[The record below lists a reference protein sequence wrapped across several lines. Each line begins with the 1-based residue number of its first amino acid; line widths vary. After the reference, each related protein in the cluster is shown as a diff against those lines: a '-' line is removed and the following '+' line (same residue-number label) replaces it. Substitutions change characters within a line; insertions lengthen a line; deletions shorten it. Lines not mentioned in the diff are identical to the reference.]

1 MLDCRAILLIGPSGS
16 GKTPLGEAME
26 RQGFHGCRAVHFDF
40 GSHLRAAVEH
50 PEQYPLL
57 TPADVTLLDRKLR
70 TNALLED
77 SEFHLAEKIIF
88 SFVAQKQIGRSQY
101 IILNGLPRHVG
112 QAKAVGSLVRVKEV
126 IHLDCSAETVR
137 TRISNN
143 EGGDRTSRSDDSA
156 AEVERKLEI
165 FRERT
170 LPLLDYYRKQS
181 VPVRTVRIEK
191 GMGIDDVLRRVVVA
205 CDQNSMS

>member
-1 MLDCRAILLIGPSGS
+1 MLDCHAILLIGPTGS

-26 RQGFHGCRAVHFDF
+26 RHGVHGCRTVHFDF
-40 GSHLRAAVEH
+40 GSHLRAAVAH

-57 TPADVTLLDRKLR
+57 SPADVALLDKKLK

-77 SEFHLAEKIIF
+77 SEFLLAEKIIA
-88 SFVAQKQIGRSQY
+88 SFVEHKQLSRGQY
-101 IILNGLPRHVG
+101 IILNGLPRHAG
-112 QAKAVGSLVRVKEV
+112 QAEAMGSLVRVREV
-126 IHLDCSAETVR
+126 IYLDCSAEGVR
-137 TRISNN
+137 TRIINN
-143 EGGDRTSRSDDSA
+143 EGGDRASRSDDSA

-181 VPVRTVRIEK
+181 VPVRTIRIEQ
-191 GMGIDDVLRRVVVA
+191 GVGIDDVLRRVVIP
-205 CDQNSMS
+205 